1 MADLFVDLLR
11 IFIGVGHGQVNHTY
25 AAKGNFLFNL
35 LYHLTHA
42 FILHVTISNNH
53 THTYNLIKLTSPS
66 ILLSV
71 PASKMYTQ
79 ARPTATILVNKG
91 AAAQLSH
98 ALHTFVDTSSSAYF
112 RPCATYCL
120 AQRPGPS
127 SKRHFTT
134 TPRTQFQ
141 EKYFPPADTKNIKI
155 TPPAWHHPM

>member
-1 MADLFVDLLR
+1 MDLLR

-25 AAKGNFLFNL
+25 AAKGKFLFTVLSYLN
-35 LYHLTHA
+35 YA
-42 FILHVTISNNH
+42 SISPVTSSNNH
-53 THTYNLIKLTSPS
+53 THTYNLIILPSPS

-71 PASKMYTQ
+71 PALEMYAQ
-79 ARPTATILVNKG
+79 ARPTATILVNKA
-91 AAAQLSH
+91 AAAQLSQ
-98 ALHTFVDTSSSAYF
+98 ALHTLVDASSSAYF
-112 RPCATYCL
+112 RPCATYCI